1 MSIKQDKIRGFTWL
15 NSTQLNS
22 SQEPKVMVVTDMT
35 KHGAI
40 DEAEICECQ
49 LIEQTV

>member
-1 MSIKQDKIRGFTWL
+1 
-15 NSTQLNS
+15 
-22 SQEPKVMVVTDMT
+22 MVVTDMT

-49 LIEQTV
+49 LIEQTVQLDQTGLGQVQFDLI